1 MKITFP
7 VWRIICNM
15 VVCYYNFLLFKVHMT
30 QNIFPNCYASL
41 ESTFKMMKNGLN
53 NLFTAHN
60 FTIIVLR
67 WQQKEEYLISLK

>member
-1 MKITFP
+1 
-7 VWRIICNM
+7 
-15 VVCYYNFLLFKVHMT
+15 MT

-67 WQQKEEYLISLK
+67 WQQKEEYLISLKWFEIKKKIGTVHKYT

>member
-1 MKITFP
+1 
-7 VWRIICNM
+7 
-15 VVCYYNFLLFKVHMT
+15 MT

-67 WQQKEEYLISLK
+67 WQQKEEYLISLKWFNEIKKKIGTVHKYT